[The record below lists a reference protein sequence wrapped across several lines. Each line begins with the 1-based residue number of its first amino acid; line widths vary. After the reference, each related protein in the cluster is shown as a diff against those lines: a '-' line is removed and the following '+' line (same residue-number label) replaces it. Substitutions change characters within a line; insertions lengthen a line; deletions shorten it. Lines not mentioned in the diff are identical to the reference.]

1 MFRSTIHGRI
11 LHQGIAADSFVRRK
25 PDGETAA
32 EPQETRM
39 NAQKRQNELRID
51 RLNAEKRLPH
61 EEWTALLSTWDDSD
75 RAYAAGIA
83 RGLADARF
91 GHNVF
96 VRGIVEFSNVCRNDC
111 LYCGIRK
118 SNLKCERYRLTEA
131 EIVACCDAGYE
142 YGFRTFVLQSGED
155 ASWPPNRLAALI
167 RTLKTNH
174 PDCAVTLS
182 VGELERDE
190 YQLLFDA
197 GADRYLLRHETAD
210 PEHYAK
216 LHTPVQSWAR
226 RMRCLR
232 DLKEIGFQTGCG
244 FMVGSPY
251 QTPDTLAKDMEFIT
265 EFRPAMIGIG
275 PFIPHCDTPFKDEP
289 AGSVEL
295 TLFLLSL
302 CRILHPDVLL
312 PATTALGTM
321 DPAGREKGVLAGANV
336 IMPNLSPEQVRAKY
350 MLYNNKTA
358 VDVDTHITTSDLQ
371 ARLRKIGYTI
381 KVSRGDYGETLC

>member
-1 MFRSTIHGRI
+1 M
-11 LHQGIAADSFVRRK
+11 D
-25 PDGETAA
+25 
-32 EPQETRM
+32 
-39 NAQKRQNELRID
+39 AQKRQNEARID
-51 RLNAEKRLPH
+51 RLNEEKRLPH
-61 EEWTALLSTWDDSD
+61 EDWTALLATWNDSD
-75 RAYAAGIA
+75 REYAAGIA
-83 RGLADARF
+83 RGLATARF
-91 GHNVF
+91 GHDVF

-118 SNLKCERYRLTEA
+118 SNLNFERYRLTEA
-131 EIVACCDAGYE
+131 EIVDCCDAGYL

-155 ASWPPNRLAALI
+155 ASWPPPRLAALV

-190 YQLLFDA
+190 YQMLFDA

-210 PEHYAK
+210 PAHYAK
-216 LHTPVQSWAR
+216 LHMPNQSWER

-232 DLKEIGFQTGCG
+232 ALKEIGFQTGCG

-275 PFIPHCDTPFKDEP
+275 PFIPHCDTPFKDQP

-295 TLFLLSL
+295 TLLLLSL
-302 CRILHPDVLL
+302 CRILLPDVLL
-312 PATTALGTM
+312 PATTALGTL
-321 DPAGREKGVLAGANV
+321 DPTGREKGILAGANV
-336 IMPNLSPEQVRAKY
+336 IMPNLSPEQVRAQY

-358 VDVDTHITTSDLQ
+358 VDVDTHVTTSDLQ
-371 ARLRKIGYTI
+371 ARLRRIGYSM
-381 KVSRGDYGETLC
+381 KVTRGDYGETSC

>member
-1 MFRSTIHGRI
+1 MHAT
-11 LHQGIAADSFVRRK
+11 
-25 PDGETAA
+25 
-32 EPQETRM
+32 
-39 NAQKRQNELRID
+39 KRENEIRID
-51 RLNAEKRLPH
+51 RLNEEKRLPH
-61 EEWTALLSTWDDSD
+61 GEWTALLSTWDDSD
-75 RAYAAGIA
+75 REYAAGIA
-83 RGLADARF
+83 RGLATARF

-111 LYCGIRK
+111 LYCGIRR
-118 SNLKCERYRLTEA
+118 SNRKTERYRLNEA
-131 EIVACCDAGYE
+131 EIIGCCDAGYE

-155 ASWPPNRLAALI
+155 AAWPPERLAALV
-167 RTLKTNH
+167 RTLKANH

-182 VGELERDE
+182 VGELERAD
-190 YQLLFDA
+190 YRMLFDA

-210 PEHYAK
+210 PGHYAR
-216 LHTPVQSWAR
+216 LHLPGQSWER

-251 QTPDTLAKDMEFIT
+251 QTPGNLAEDMEFIT
-265 EFRPAMIGIG
+265 EFQPAMIGIG
-275 PFIPHCDTPFKDEP
+275 PFIPHCDTPFADKP
-289 AGSVEL
+289 AGSVAL

-321 DPAGREKGVLAGANV
+321 DPTGREQGILAGANV

-371 ARLRKIGYTI
+371 ARLRRIGYTI
-381 KVSRGDYGETLC
+381 KVTRGDYGETSC

>member
-1 MFRSTIHGRI
+1 
-11 LHQGIAADSFVRRK
+11 
-25 PDGETAA
+25 
-32 EPQETRM
+32 M
-39 NAQKRQNELRID
+39 NAEKRQNEQRID
-51 RLNAEKRLPH
+51 RLNAEKSLPH
-61 EEWTALLSTWDDSD
+61 EEWTALLSTWTGSD
-75 RAYAAGIA
+75 REYAAVIA
-83 RGLADARF
+83 RELAVARF
-91 GHNVF
+91 GKQVF

-118 SNLKCERYRLTEA
+118 SNLKTERYRLTEA
-131 EIVACCDAGYE
+131 EIVECCDAGYV

-155 ASWPPNRLAALI
+155 ATYSPERLAALV
-167 RTLKTNH
+167 RTLKAKH

-182 VGELERDE
+182 VGELERAD

-210 PEHYAK
+210 PEHYAL
-216 LHTPVQSWAR
+216 LHTPQQSWKR

-251 QTPDTLAKDMEFIT
+251 QTPETIAKDMEFIT
-265 EFRPAMIGIG
+265 AFHPAMIGIG
-275 PFIPHCDTPFKDEP
+275 PFIPHCDTPFKDKPE
-289 AGSVEL
+289 GSVDL

-302 CRILHPDVLL
+302 CRILLPDVLL
-312 PATTALGTM
+312 PATTALGTL

-350 MLYNNKTA
+350 MLYNNKNA
-358 VDVDTHITTSDLQ
+358 VDVDTHITRSDLQ
-371 ARLRKIGYTI
+371 ARLQRIGYSI
-381 KVSRGDYGETLC
+381 KVGRGDYGETPC

>member
-1 MFRSTIHGRI
+1 
-11 LHQGIAADSFVRRK
+11 
-25 PDGETAA
+25 
-32 EPQETRM
+32 M
-39 NAQKRQNELRID
+39 NAQERQNELRID
-51 RLNAEKRLPH
+51 RLNAEKRLPN
-61 EEWTALLSTWDDSD
+61 EDWTALLATGDESD

-83 RGLADARF
+83 RELATARF
-91 GHNVF
+91 GRNVF

-118 SNLKCERYRLTEA
+118 SNLKCERYRLGES
-131 EIVACCDAGYE
+131 EIIDCCNAGYE

-155 ASWPPNRLAALI
+155 ATWSPPRLASLV

-210 PEHYAK
+210 PEHYMK
-216 LHTPVQSWAR
+216 LHTPGQSWER
-226 RMRCLR
+226 RMNCLR
-232 DLKEIGFQTGCG
+232 DLNEIGFQTGCG
-244 FMVGSPY
+244 FMVGSPF

-275 PFIPHCDTPFKDEP
+275 PFIPHCDTPFGDQP

-321 DPAGREKGVLAGANV
+321 DPVGREKGVLAGANV

-381 KVSRGDYGETLC
+381 KVSRGDYGETSC

>member
-1 MFRSTIHGRI
+1 
-11 LHQGIAADSFVRRK
+11 
-25 PDGETAA
+25 
-32 EPQETRM
+32 M

-51 RLNAEKRLPH
+51 RLNTEKRLPH
-61 EEWTALLSTWDDSD
+61 EEWTALLSTWGDSD

-83 RGLADARF
+83 RELATARF

-118 SNLKCERYRLTEA
+118 SNLNFERYRLSEA
-131 EIVACCDAGYE
+131 EIIACCDAGYE

-155 ASWPPNRLAALI
+155 AAWPPQRLAALV

-182 VGELERDE
+182 VGELTHDE

-216 LHTPVQSWAR
+216 LHMPNQSWER

-275 PFIPHCDTPFKDEP
+275 PFIPHCDTPFRNEP
-289 AGSVEL
+289 AGSVEF

-302 CRILHPDVLL
+302 CRILLPDVLL
-312 PATTALGTM
+312 PATTALGSL
-321 DPAGREKGVLAGANV
+321 DPVGREKGVLAGANV

-381 KVSRGDYGETLC
+381 KVTRGDYGETSC

>member
-1 MFRSTIHGRI
+1 
-11 LHQGIAADSFVRRK
+11 
-25 PDGETAA
+25 
-32 EPQETRM
+32 M
-39 NAQKRQNELRID
+39 NAEKRQNELRID
-51 RLNAEKRLPH
+51 RLNAEKQLPH
-61 EEWTALLSTWDDSD
+61 EDRTALLSTWTDSD
-75 RAYAAGIA
+75 REYAAGIA
-83 RGLADARF
+83 RELAVARF
-91 GHNVF
+91 GKHVF

-118 SNLKCERYRLTEA
+118 SNPNVERYRLTES
-131 EIVACCDAGYE
+131 EILECCDAGYL

-155 ASWPPNRLAALI
+155 ATYSPERLAALV
-167 RTLKTNH
+167 RVLKSKY

-182 VGELERDE
+182 VGELDRAD

-210 PEHYAK
+210 PEHYAR
-216 LHTPVQSWAR
+216 LHMPNQSWAR
-226 RMRCLR
+226 RMQCLR

-251 QTPDTLAKDMEFIT
+251 QTPETLAKDMEFIT

-275 PFIPHCDTPFKDEP
+275 PFIPHCDTPFASEP

-302 CRILHPDVLL
+302 CRILQPDVLL
-312 PATTALGTM
+312 PATTALGTL
-321 DPAGREKGVLAGANV
+321 DPVGREKGVLAGANV

-350 MLYNNKTA
+350 MLYNNKNA
-358 VDVDTHITTSDLQ
+358 VDVDTHITRSDLQ
-371 ARLRKIGYTI
+371 ARLQRIGYAI
-381 KVSRGDYGETLC
+381 RGGRGDYGETPC

>member
-1 MFRSTIHGRI
+1 
-11 LHQGIAADSFVRRK
+11 
-25 PDGETAA
+25 
-32 EPQETRM
+32 M
-39 NAQKRQNELRID
+39 NARKRQNEVRID

-61 EEWTALLSTWDDSD
+61 GDWAELLSTWDDSD
-75 RAYAAGIA
+75 REYAAGIA
-83 RGLADARF
+83 RSLAIARF
-91 GHNVF
+91 GHGIF

-118 SNLKCERYRLTEA
+118 SNRKVERYRLTEA
-131 EIVACCDAGYE
+131 EILDCCDAGYE

-155 ASWPPNRLAALI
+155 ASYSPERLAALV
-167 RTLKTNH
+167 RTLKAKH

-182 VGELERDE
+182 VGELERAD

-210 PEHYAK
+210 PEHYAL
-216 LHTPVQSWAR
+216 LHMPDQDWER

-251 QTPDTLAKDMEFIT
+251 QTPETLAKDMEFIT
-265 EFRPAMIGIG
+265 DFRPAMIGIG
-275 PFIPHCDTPFKDEP
+275 PFIPHCDTPFAGEP
-289 AGSVEL
+289 AGSVTQ

-302 CRILHPDVLL
+302 CRILMPDVLL

-321 DPAGREKGVLAGANV
+321 DPTGREKGVLAGANV
-336 IMPNLSPEQVRAKY
+336 IMPNLSPMQVRAKY

-358 VDVDTHITTSDLQ
+358 VDVDTHITRSDLQ
-371 ARLRKIGYTI
+371 ERLRKIGYTV
-381 KVSRGDYGETLC
+381 KVTRGDYGETSC

>member
-1 MFRSTIHGRI
+1 MN
-11 LHQGIAADSFVRRK
+11 
-25 PDGETAA
+25 
-32 EPQETRM
+32 TR
-39 NAQKRQNELRID
+39 KRQNEIRID
-51 RLNAEKRLPH
+51 RLNEEKRLSH
-61 EEWTALLSTWDDSD
+61 EEWTALLSAWDDSD
-75 RAYAAGIA
+75 REYAAGIA
-83 RGLADARF
+83 RELAAARF
-91 GHNVF
+91 GRYVF

-118 SNLKCERYRLTEA
+118 SNLNFERYRLNEE
-131 EIVACCDAGYE
+131 EIIECCDAGYE

-155 ASWPPNRLAALI
+155 ATYSPERLAALV
-167 RTLKTNH
+167 RTLKTKH

-182 VGELERDE
+182 VGELERAE
-190 YQLLFDA
+190 YQMLFDA

-216 LHTPVQSWAR
+216 LHMPDQSWER

-275 PFIPHCDTPFKDEP
+275 PFIPHCDTPFRDEP

-302 CRILHPDVLL
+302 CRILLPDVLL

-321 DPAGREKGVLAGANV
+321 DPTGREKGVLAGANV

-358 VDVDTHITTSDLQ
+358 VDVDTHVTRSDLQ
-371 ARLRKIGYTI
+371 ARLRKIGYSI
-381 KVSRGDYGETLC
+381 KVSRGDYGETSC

>member
-1 MFRSTIHGRI
+1 MH
-11 LHQGIAADSFVRRK
+11 
-25 PDGETAA
+25 
-32 EPQETRM
+32 
-39 NAQKRQNELRID
+39 AQKRQNELRID

-131 EIVACCDAGYE
+131 EIVECCDAGYE

-155 ASWPPNRLAALI
+155 ASWPPKRLAALV

-216 LHTPVQSWAR
+216 LHMPVQSWAR

-275 PFIPHCDTPFKDEP
+275 PFIPHCDTPFGNEP

-371 ARLRKIGYTI
+371 ARLRKIGFTI
-381 KVSRGDYGETLC
+381 KVSRGDYGETSC

>member
-1 MFRSTIHGRI
+1 
-11 LHQGIAADSFVRRK
+11 
-25 PDGETAA
+25 
-32 EPQETRM
+32 M
-39 NAQKRQNELRID
+39 NARKRQNELRID
-51 RLNAEKRLPH
+51 RLNEEKRLPH

-83 RGLADARF
+83 RGLATTRF

-118 SNLKCERYRLTEA
+118 SNLNFERYRLTEA
-131 EIVACCDAGYE
+131 EIVDCCDAGYR

-155 ASWPPNRLAALI
+155 ATYSPERLAALV

-182 VGELERDE
+182 VGELTREE

-216 LHTPVQSWAR
+216 LHMPNQSWAR
-226 RMRCLR
+226 RMQCLR

-265 EFRPAMIGIG
+265 ELRPAMIGIG
-275 PFIPHCDTPFKDEP
+275 PFIPHCDTPFKDQP

-321 DPAGREKGVLAGANV
+321 DPVGREKGVLAGANV

-381 KVSRGDYGETLC
+381 KVSRGDYGETSC

>member
-1 MFRSTIHGRI
+1 
-11 LHQGIAADSFVRRK
+11 
-25 PDGETAA
+25 
-32 EPQETRM
+32 M
-39 NAQKRQNELRID
+39 NARKRQNELRID
-51 RLNAEKRLPH
+51 RLNEEKRLPH
-61 EEWTALLSTWDDSD
+61 EEWTALLSTWDGSD
-75 RAYAAGIA
+75 REYAAGIA
-83 RGLADARF
+83 RGLATTRF

-118 SNLKCERYRLTEA
+118 SNLNFERYRLTEA
-131 EIVACCDAGYE
+131 EIVDCCDAGYR

-155 ASWPPNRLAALI
+155 ATYSPKRLAALV
-167 RTLKTNH
+167 RTLKTKH

-182 VGELERDE
+182 VGELTREE

-216 LHTPVQSWAR
+216 LHMPNQSWAR
-226 RMRCLR
+226 RMQCLR

-275 PFIPHCDTPFKDEP
+275 PFIPHCDTPFKDQP

-321 DPAGREKGVLAGANV
+321 DPVGREKGVLAGANV

-371 ARLRKIGYTI
+371 ARLRRIGYTI
-381 KVSRGDYGETLC
+381 KVTRGDYGETSC